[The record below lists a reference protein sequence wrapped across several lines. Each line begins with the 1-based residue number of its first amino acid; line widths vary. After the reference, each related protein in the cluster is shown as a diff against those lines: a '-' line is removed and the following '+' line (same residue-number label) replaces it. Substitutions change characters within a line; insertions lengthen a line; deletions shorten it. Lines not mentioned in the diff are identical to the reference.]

1 MPSRPKDI
9 PLEEIASTKA
19 EKNIVWMVHTLTD
32 PIVIDDVVEPVTIT
46 AREHHESPDVSA
58 TDHPRR
64 GGTLSS
70 ANMVAFAK
78 TEAEAWEK
86 YEDACVRIRP
96 GDTIRLYRHDE
107 SVALYT
113 EVRKHLG
120 SEQVLGEELGCTL
133 VDEYNYRG
141 FERFSPDAKIQA
153 LVENVR
159 EVDGPVVDEVD
170 EDWMNPPMGVA
181 PAPAQ
186 PQDGDENTPDR

>member
-32 PIVIDDVVEPVTIT
+32 PIIIEDVTEPVTIT
-46 AREHHESPDVSA
+46 AREHHDTPEVTA
-58 TDHPRR
+58 TDFPRR

-70 ANMVAFAK
+70 ANFVAFAK

-120 SEQVLGEELGCTL
+120 SEKVLGEELGCTL

-141 FERFSPDAKIQA
+141 FARFSPEDRVQA
-153 LVENVR
+153 LMENIR
-159 EVDGPVVDEVD
+159 EVDGP
-170 EDWMNPPMGVA
+170 EDLELDADWDAA
-181 PAPAQ
+181 PAGTDPA
-186 PQDGDENTPDR
+186 PIEDVNTPIE